1 MLRLGSLLS
10 RAMADEGVLRET
22 IENYWKAFTA
32 GDRDAWVALFTDDA
46 TVEDPVGTPVHRG
59 KDAIGGFFE
68 SARSLADSIELRSL
82 DVTAI
87 VGNEAAFAMEIR
99 PNIGGTTFVMEAI
112 DVMTFADD
120 GRITSQ
126 RAFWQQEKMRPAS
139 G

>member
-1 MLRLGSLLS
+1 MP
-10 RAMADEGVLRET
+10 DESVIRET

-32 GDRDAWVALFTDDA
+32 GDRDAWVALFSDDA
-46 TVEDPVGTPVHRG
+46 TVEDPIGSPVNRG
-59 KDAIGGFFE
+59 KDAIGAFFD
-68 SARSLADSIELRSL
+68 AAHSLADSIELRSL
-82 DVTAI
+82 DITAV

-99 PNIGGTTFVMEAI
+99 PNIGGTMFVLEAI

>member
-1 MLRLGSLLS
+1 
-10 RAMADEGVLRET
+10 MADESVIRET

-59 KDAIGGFFE
+59 KEAIGAFVE
-68 SARSLADSIELRSL
+68 SAHSLVDSIELRSV
-82 DVTAI
+82 DITA
-87 VGNEAAFAMEIR
+87 VCGDQAAFAMEIR
-99 PNIGGTTFVMEAI
+99 PNIGGAVFVLEAI
-112 DVMTFADD
+112 DVMTFAED

-139 G
+139 D

>member
-1 MLRLGSLLS
+1 
-10 RAMADEGVLRET
+10 MADESMIRET

-32 GDRDAWVALFTDDA
+32 GDRDAWVALFTDGA

-59 KDAIGGFFE
+59 KDAIRGFFE
-68 SARSLADSIELRSL
+68 AAHSLADSIELRSV
-82 DVTAI
+82 DITAI

-99 PNIGGTTFVMEAI
+99 PTIGGTMFVLEAI

-126 RAFWQQEKMRPAS
+126 RAFWQQEKMRPAE
-139 G
+139 

>member
-1 MLRLGSLLS
+1 
-10 RAMADEGVLRET
+10 MADESVIRET
-22 IENYWKAFTA
+22 IENYWKAFSA
-32 GDRDAWVALFTDDA
+32 GDRDAWVALFTDNA

-68 SARSLADSIELRSL
+68 SAHSLADSIELRSL
-82 DVTAI
+82 DITAI

-99 PNIGGTTFVMEAI
+99 PNIGGTMFVMEAI

-126 RAFWQQEKMRPAS
+126 RAFWQQEKMRPAD
-139 G
+139 